1 MGPRDRDPVGGPKA
15 TINAVPVDRLQR
27 PLEDLRISVTDRC
40 NFRCTYCMPL
50 DEYDWIARDE
60 ILNYEEIARL
70 ARIFAG
76 LGVSKLR
83 LTGGEPLVRQD
94 LDRLA
99 ALLAGIEGI
108 EDICLTTNGA
118 LLAGRA
124 VALRAAG
131 VNRVT
136 ISIDSVNPETFA
148 QMTQRAELQPVLEG
162 IAAARQ
168 AGFAP
173 IKLNA
178 VIERGVNEREIP
190 DLVAF
195 ARAAGC
201 ELRFIEYMDVGNAN
215 RWTSERLVPK
225 AEILAKIASA
235 QAIEPA
241 RRERG
246 SAPSMD
252 YAFTDGGGTVGVVA
266 SVTEPFCG
274 ACTRARITADGRLV
288 TCLFS
293 TRGHNLKSLLRA
305 GASDGEIRSFVV
317 AVWNARDDRY
327 SEQRLAAIASPQGYR
342 PGAVKK
348 IEMISLGG

>member
-1 MGPRDRDPVGGPKA
+1 
-15 TINAVPVDRLQR
+15 
-27 PLEDLRISVTDRC
+27 
-40 NFRCTYCMPL
+40 
-50 DEYDWIARDE
+50 
-60 ILNYEEIARL
+60 
-70 ARIFAG
+70 
-76 LGVSKLR
+76 
-83 LTGGEPLVRQD
+83 
-94 LDRLA
+94 
-99 ALLAGIEGI
+99 
-108 EDICLTTNGA
+108 
-118 LLAGRA
+118 
-124 VALRAAG
+124 
-131 VNRVT
+131 
-136 ISIDSVNPETFA
+136 
-148 QMTQRAELQPVLEG
+148 MTQRAELQPVLEG

-235 QAIEPA
+235 QAIEPV

-252 YAFTDGGGTVGVVA
+252 YAFTDGGGTVGVIA

-288 TCLFS
+288 TLSVFDARPQLEIAAAGGRERRRDSQLCRCGLECP
-293 TRGHNLKSLLRA
+293 RRSLLRA
-305 GASDGEIRSFVV
+305 ASCRHRIAAGLP
-317 AVWNARDDRY
+317 ARRGQENRNDQ
-327 SEQRLAAIASPQGYR
+327 SGRLAAGNPAQSGLRMAGRGNRGERIGVVLFSTWR
-342 PGAVKK
+342 PGLARRR
-348 IEMISLGG
+348 

>member
-1 MGPRDRDPVGGPKA
+1 M
-15 TINAVPVDRLQR
+15 PVDRLQR

-50 DEYDWIARDE
+50 DEYDWIARNE
-60 ILNYEEIARL
+60 ILSYEEIARL

-76 LGVSKLR
+76 QGVRKLR

-99 ALLAGIEGI
+99 AMLARIEGI

-124 VALRAAG
+124 RALREAG

-136 ISIDSVNPETFA
+136 VSIDSVNPETFA
-148 QMTQRAELQPVLEG
+148 KMTQRAELQPVLEG
-162 IAAARQ
+162 IAAARE

-173 IKLNA
+173 IKLNT

-190 DLVAF
+190 ELVAF
-195 ARAAGC
+195 ARANGC
-201 ELRFIEYMDVGNAN
+201 EIRFIEYMDVGNAN
-215 RWTSERLVPK
+215 RWTSEKLVPK
-225 AEILAKIASA
+225 SEILARIAA
-235 QAIEPA
+235 AHAIETAP
-241 RRERG
+241 RERG
-246 SAPSMD
+246 SAPAAD
-252 YAFTDGGGTVGVVA
+252 YAFTDGGGAVGVIA

-293 TRGHNLKSLLRA
+293 TAGHSLKSLLRS
-305 GASDGEIRSFVV
+305 GASDREIRGFVV
-317 AVWNARDDRY
+317 SIWNARDDRY
-327 SEQRLAAIASPQGYR
+327 SEQRLAAIESPQGYQ